1 VLILARMAYT
11 ATTASTAATWSERV
25 RAWRASGETAAA
37 FAEGKGFAGST
48 LRFWATRLKSA
59 PLPSS
64 PRIVQLVAR
73 SAAPTE
79 LLVEVG
85 AARVRVGRG
94 FDREL
99 LADVVGAL
107 SGAAR

>member
-1 VLILARMAYT
+1 MAYT
-11 ATTASTAATWSERV
+11 AATASTAAIWSERV
-25 RAWRASGETAAA
+25 RAWRASGETASV

-59 PLPSS
+59 PLPSA

-73 SAAPTE
+73 SAAAPAAPE
-79 LLVEVG
+79 LFVEVG

-99 LADVVGAL
+99 LVEVVVAL
-107 SGAAR
+107 SGVER

>member
-1 VLILARMAYT
+1 M
-11 ATTASTAATWSERV
+11 
-25 RAWRASGETAAA
+25 

-48 LRFWATRLKSA
+48 LRFWATRLKSV
-59 PLPSS
+59 PLSS
-64 PRIVQLVAR
+64 APRIVQLVTRTATP
-73 SAAPTE
+73 AE

-99 LADVVGAL
+99 LVEVVGAL